1 MNKVRAISAVLL
13 FPVLAGAVCAGGIS
27 AGSAQ
32 EDGLPSLTTELQADA
47 ILSSLAMET
56 EDGNSSDV
64 NGAVQTSSFDA
75 VNVTERT
82 AAGASAAGTL
92 TYVLGSYNAAG
103 AEYLMVQYENCSL
116 QNEYGF
122 TITIWGNGTQ
132 NAGEGTYY
140 LVQSPTDEAGTART
154 ISWGNF
160 FQPASYSGWL
170 KIPVSLFPGE
180 NWSAIG
186 AINFN
191 IDFPN
196 QLRCRINI
204 GEIGFLKE
212 GVYTCAVRPSE
223 LTITQTNTNEAGTV
237 VMENKPD
244 CIAITRINAGEVLY
258 DPSLPVENQAI
269 TLGLNLGTTDLSDYA
284 GIRFYVEND
293 SGNRL
298 YLQKWFAETGYRE
311 TWYCN
316 RDNYWAMYYPD
327 GGSADYGDSFYIP
340 AGYHGYIVI
349 PFATFLSGWGSDCN
363 AVMELDS
370 VEPYFYFLL
379 DHWRDMEND
388 ATSANPTQFILTDF
402 ALVRAADPQ
411 TITNTGDVRV
421 FMPFEYDSTEELR
434 LYWESRY
441 RPQASVG
448 VASVQAPSE
457 TQGVGGRALHFT
469 CGGMS
474 LTPGAQPFATAL
486 DWTPTDSAARTIGAA
501 KGLTFWI
508 KNTSGM
514 QIAFRIGFDLQIID
528 DNGTITTQRWETD
541 DGARYLLLDTAS
553 GSERIGASK
562 NGIAIPAGFEGWV
575 RIGFEQFSMPAW
587 VTATSPFD
595 PANDLC
601 YVVIGMNAL
610 TYEGATFI
618 MDSLGYYYT
627 DIEVTTPFHQSAN
640 SFAAAMAGNAAEDAV
655 QTGEEIR

>member
-13 FPVLAGAVCAGGIS
+13 FPVLAGAVGAGGIA

-47 ILSSLAMET
+47 IPSSLAMET

-82 AAGASAAGTL
+82 AAGASAAGPL

-140 LVQSPTDEAGTART
+140 LVQSPADEAGTART

-237 VMENKPD
+237 VMENKQD
-244 CIAITRINAGEVLY
+244 CIAITRINAGNFSQRL
-258 DPSLPVENQAI
+258 LA
-269 TLGLNLGTTDLSDYA
+269 A
-284 GIRFYVEND
+284 D
-293 SGNRL
+293 SGNPWDAAVDYSAILNKFDPDRHQGRTNITFLDGHSASRRL
-298 YLQKWFAETGYRE
+298 DEMPW
-311 TWYCN
+311 
-316 RDNYWAMYYPD
+316 
-327 GGSADYGDSFYIP
+327 GGSS
-340 AGYHGYIVI
+340 
-349 PFATFLSGWGSDCN
+349 
-363 AVMELDS
+363 
-370 VEPYFYFLL
+370 
-379 DHWRDMEND
+379 
-388 ATSANPTQFILTDF
+388 Q
-402 ALVRAADPQ
+402 
-411 TITNTGDVRV
+411 
-421 FMPFEYDSTEELR
+421 
-434 LYWESRY
+434 Y
-441 RPQASVG
+441 RP
-448 VASVQAPSE
+448 
-457 TQGVGGRALHFT
+457 LWK
-469 CGGMS
+469 
-474 LTPGAQPFATAL
+474 
-486 DWTPTDSAARTIGAA
+486 D
-501 KGLTFWI
+501 
-508 KNTSGM
+508 
-514 QIAFRIGFDLQIID
+514 
-528 DNGTITTQRWETD
+528 
-541 DGARYLLLDTAS
+541 
-553 GSERIGASK
+553 
-562 NGIAIPAGFEGWV
+562 
-575 RIGFEQFSMPAW
+575 
-587 VTATSPFD
+587 
-595 PANDLC
+595 
-601 YVVIGMNAL
+601 
-610 TYEGATFI
+610 
-618 MDSLGYYYT
+618 
-627 DIEVTTPFHQSAN
+627 
-640 SFAAAMAGNAAEDAV
+640 
-655 QTGEEIR
+655 